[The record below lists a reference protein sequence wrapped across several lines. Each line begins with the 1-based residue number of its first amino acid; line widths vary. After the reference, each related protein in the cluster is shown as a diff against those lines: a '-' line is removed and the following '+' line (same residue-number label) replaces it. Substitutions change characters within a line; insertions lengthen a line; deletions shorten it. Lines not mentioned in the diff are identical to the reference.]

1 MKRIL
6 LWFRNDLR
14 LSDHPAL
21 LAAIA
26 DADEVIPF
34 YSFDSQFYQELSWGF
49 PKTGSFRAQFI
60 LESLADLQRDLQ
72 KLEAP
77 LQIACGD
84 TVQALKDIQREFPF
98 STIYCAEEVSTEEL
112 ALENKIEA
120 AGFKLQRFW
129 QYTLYDKAQLPFSIG
144 QLPFVFTDFR
154 KKLEKFAEIPPALA
168 TPKDLLCPAGLK
180 ECALPSLGDLG
191 LEYHSFD
198 SRSVLPFKGGKQAA
212 WDRLNSY
219 LWEEDRL
226 KEYKETRNGL
236 LGEAYSSKFSA
247 WLSVGAISPREI
259 YQQIKAYERERTK
272 NASTYWLY
280 FELLWRDFFRFTA
293 LKEKEHFFRIRRKP
307 HYPKLAEFENWRLG
321 KTGQDFVD
329 ANMRELLLSGFM
341 SNRGRQNVAS
351 YLVHDLKL
359 PWYLGAAW
367 FESQLVDY
375 DVCSNYGNW
384 TYIAGIGHDPRP
396 DRYFNV
402 AGQAQ
407 RYDPEQ
413 AYRKLWLKS

>member
-1 MKRIL
+1 MNRIL
-6 LWFRNDLR
+6 VWFRNDLR
-14 LSDHPAL
+14 IADNPAL
-21 LAAIA
+21 VAAIA

-34 YSFDSQFYQELSWGF
+34 YCLDSQFYQELPWGF
-49 PKTGSFRAQFI
+49 PKTGGFRAQFI
-60 LESLADLQRDLQ
+60 LESLADLQRDLL

-77 LQIACGD
+77 LQIAWGD
-84 TVQALKDIQREFPF
+84 TVQALQAIQREFSF
-98 STIYCAEEVSTEEL
+98 STIYCAEEVSAEEL
-112 ALENKIEA
+112 ELEAKIEA

-129 QYTLYDKAQLPFSIG
+129 QYTLYDKAQLPFSIE

-154 KKLEKFAEIPPALA
+154 KKLEKFAAPLLALSA
-168 TPKDLLCPAGLK
+168 PTVFPSPAGLK
-180 ECALPSLGDLG
+180 KCPLPILSDFG
-191 LEYHSFD
+191 LDPPPFD
-198 SRSVLPFKGGKQAA
+198 DRSVLPFKGGRQAA
-212 WDRLNSY
+212 WDRLNNY
-219 LWEEDRL
+219 FWEENRL

-236 LGEAYSSKFSA
+236 IGEAYSSKFSA

-307 HYPKLAEFENWRLG
+307 HYPMLPEFEKWRLW

-359 PWYLGAAW
+359 PWYVGAAW
-367 FESQLVDY
+367 FESQLIDY

-402 AGQAQ
+402 PDQAQ
-407 RYDPEQ
+407 RYDPEK
-413 AYRKLWLKS
+413 AYQKLWLQS